1 MFGMNGFHVSASGAI
16 QGHHGPLVFL
26 LFFFCR
32 FQRRIYK
39 NFFVSVQCKKPPFT
53 NTICLL
59 TDQNF
64 KNNSEKG
71 YSRKISM
78 RLFQNLTN
86 SFREDFF
93 GICLCSYSQVAP
105 IYQSHVHGQIKIS
118 LMIFKRGH
126 SRNISVNWESQ
137 ATYSVVLKD

>member
-1 MFGMNGFHVSASGAI
+1 MFGINRFHVSASGVI

-26 LFFFCR
+26 SFSA
-32 FQRRIYK
+32 K
-39 NFFVSVQCKKPPFT
+39 NLQEFLYVCTVQEASIP
-53 NTICLL
+53 CLL

-71 YSRKISM
+71 HSRNLSM

-86 SFREDFF
+86 SFREDFL

-105 IYQSHVHGQIKIS
+105 IH
-118 LMIFKRGH
+118 
-126 SRNISVNWESQ
+126 
-137 ATYSVVLKD
+137 